1 MATPDHR
8 RADFDLAD
16 QLIAGPS
23 KEHIAEAAR
32 LLVLNVAH
40 YQLKYGALLLEN
52 FADMLRAQTINP
64 ETAELLM
71 TGMQQLVG
79 VLGIVMG
86 LAEHHGATRA
96 RYWRVPAPSI
106 AWS

>member
-1 MATPDHR
+1 MANADDL
-8 RADFDLAD
+8 RAYFDLAD
-16 QLIAGPS
+16 RLIAGAG
-23 KEHIAEAAR
+23 KEDVAEAAR
-32 LLVLNVAH
+32 LLALNVAH
-40 YQLKYGALLLEN
+40 YQLKYGALPLEN

-86 LAEHHGATRA
+86 LAELHGATRA